1 MRPDAHTRVG
11 TLRARPTP
19 RMRDELGRPD
29 EEPAETLGT
38 SAHLFDRRDSQR
50 LRSYASFV
58 WGSLRRHR
66 ALFVAVFTA
75 IMGATVGS
83 FFLFPKTYHVETKA
97 LAQPTSALVV
107 RGDGPSP
114 DSLTRAAAD
123 TVLRQDN
130 LLALIRETDLL
141 QYTKDH
147 RAPVQRAR
155 DVVVRL
161 VRGHDESE
169 ADQLDALVKRLETK
183 LVVWTSDSAN
193 TGGGS
198 TVTIAIDWS
207 DASMA
212 CRLVDAAQ
220 QAFLAARYARE
231 VTALSESIEILSK
244 HAIILKTDVD
254 DAVAGIER
262 MSPSNDTQKAGS
274 APSATAPRSRV
285 VMMQRPSASRAARP
299 NTAPETPEIQAK
311 QHAIDEL
318 EDLRRRRLSELQAR
332 LAEARAIYTENHPTI
347 VDLKQS
353 IAALSVESA
362 QVGSLRQEIAALKAE
377 HESAEVAT
385 ASGPSAPTPAVSWV
399 PAPSSTTAN
408 AATTPPQ
415 LPSDVL
421 RIALDLR
428 EDRDPAMVYARGQ
441 LRDAM
446 DKYAALRAQIQ
457 GAQIDLETAQA
468 AFKYRYTVVTP
479 ARLPRNPT
487 VPNIPIVTLV
497 AFVVSILC
505 GLLLAV
511 LVDLRRGRLLE
522 RWQLERLLER
532 PILGEL
538 ALPDELES
546 A

>member
-1 MRPDAHTRVG
+1 
-11 TLRARPTP
+11 
-19 RMRDELGRPD
+19 MRDELGRPD

-193 TGGGS
+193 TAGGS

-262 MSPSNDTQKAGS
+262 MSPGNDTQKAES
-274 APSATAPRSRV
+274 APSAAAPRSRV
-285 VMMQRPSASRAARP
+285 VMMPRPSVPRASRP

-362 QVGSLRQEIAALKAE
+362 QVASLRQEIAALKAE
-377 HESAEVAT
+377 HEAAEVAT
-385 ASGPSAPTPAVSWV
+385 ASGPSVPTSAMSWV

-479 ARLPRNPT
+479 ARLPRSPT
-487 VPNIPIVTLV
+487 VPNIPVVTLV

>member
-1 MRPDAHTRVG
+1 V
-11 TLRARPTP
+11 
-19 RMRDELGRPD
+19 
-29 EEPAETLGT
+29 
-38 SAHLFDRRDSQR
+38 F
-50 LRSYASFV
+50 AS
-58 WGSLRRHR
+58 
-66 ALFVAVFTA
+66 

-97 LAQPTSALVV
+97 LAQPTSALTV
-107 RGDGPSP
+107 RGDGPSA
-114 DSLTRAAAD
+114 DTLTRAAAD

-130 LLALIRETDLL
+130 LLALIKETDLL
-141 QYTKDH
+141 AYTRDH

-155 DVVVRL
+155 DAVVRL

-193 TGGGS
+193 AAGGS

-207 DASMA
+207 DATMA

-231 VTALSESIEILSK
+231 VTALSESIAILSK
-244 HAIILKTDVD
+244 HATILKTDVD
-254 DAVAGIER
+254 DAVAAIER
-262 MSPSNDTQKAGS
+262 MRPGADTSKDAPRAEGASPS
-274 APSATAPRSRV
+274 APARSRV
-285 VMMQRPSASRAARP
+285 LMMQRPRSPRADSSHLP
-299 NTAPETPEIQAK
+299 PSPEIQAK
-311 QHAIDEL
+311 QQAIDEL

-377 HESAEVAT
+377 REEEVAQ
-385 ASGPSAPTPAVSWV
+385 ASGSSASVPPVTWV
-399 PAPSSTTAN
+399 PAPAGTSSS
-408 AATTPPQ
+408 AAATPPQ

-479 ARLPRNPT
+479 ARLPRSPT
-487 VPNIPIVTLV
+487 VPNIPVVTLV
-497 AFVVSILC
+497 AFVVALLC
-505 GLLLAV
+505 AFLLAV

-522 RWQLERLLER
+522 RWQLERLLDR
-532 PILGEL
+532 PVLGEL

>member
-1 MRPDAHTRVG
+1 
-11 TLRARPTP
+11 
-19 RMRDELGRPD
+19 
-29 EEPAETLGT
+29 
-38 SAHLFDRRDSQR
+38 
-50 LRSYASFV
+50 
-58 WGSLRRHR
+58 
-66 ALFVAVFTA
+66 
-75 IMGATVGS
+75 
-83 FFLFPKTYHVETKA
+83 
-97 LAQPTSALVV
+97 
-107 RGDGPSP
+107 
-114 DSLTRAAAD
+114 
-123 TVLRQDN
+123 
-130 LLALIRETDLL
+130 
-141 QYTKDH
+141 
-147 RAPVQRAR
+147 
-155 DVVVRL
+155 
-161 VRGHDESE
+161 
-169 ADQLDALVKRLETK
+169 
-183 LVVWTSDSAN
+183 
-193 TGGGS
+193 
-198 TVTIAIDWS
+198 
-207 DASMA
+207 
-212 CRLVDAAQ
+212 
-220 QAFLAARYARE
+220 
-231 VTALSESIEILSK
+231 
-244 HAIILKTDVD
+244 
-254 DAVAGIER
+254 
-262 MSPSNDTQKAGS
+262 
-274 APSATAPRSRV
+274 
-285 VMMQRPSASRAARP
+285 
-299 NTAPETPEIQAK
+299 
-311 QHAIDEL
+311 
-318 EDLRRRRLSELQAR
+318 LQAR

>member
-1 MRPDAHTRVG
+1 
-11 TLRARPTP
+11 
-19 RMRDELGRPD
+19 MRDEIGRPD

-58 WGSLRRHR
+58 WGSLGRHR

-107 RGDGPSP
+107 RGDGPSA

-141 QYTKDH
+141 QYTRDH

-193 TGGGS
+193 TAGGS

-207 DASMA
+207 DATMA

-244 HAIILKTDVD
+244 HAITLKSDVD

-262 MSPSNDTQKAGS
+262 MRPGSDPQKAES
-274 APSATAPRSRV
+274 APSAASPRSRV
-285 VMMQRPSASRAARP
+285 VMMQRPSAPRASRP
-299 NTAPETPEIQAK
+299 DTAPQPATPEIQAK

-353 IAALSVESA
+353 IAALSVESG
-362 QVGSLRQEIAALKAE
+362 QVASLRQEIAALKAE
-377 HESAEVAT
+377 HEAADVAA
-385 ASGPSAPTPAVSWV
+385 ASGASVPTPAVSWV
-399 PAPSSTTAN
+399 AAPSSAAAN

-479 ARLPRNPT
+479 ARLPRSPT
-487 VPNIPIVTLV
+487 VPNIPVVTLV
-497 AFVVSILC
+497 AFIASILC

-538 ALPDELES
+538 VLPDELES

>member
-1 MRPDAHTRVG
+1 MRED
-11 TLRARPTP
+11 
-19 RMRDELGRPD
+19 LGRPE
-29 EEPAETLGT
+29 EEPAETLGA

-50 LRSYASFV
+50 FRSYAAFV

-66 ALFVAVFTA
+66 LLFFFVFTS

-107 RGDGPSP
+107 RGDGPSA

-141 QYTKDH
+141 QYTRDH

-155 DVVVRL
+155 DAIVRRL
-161 VRGHDESE
+161 RGHDESE

-193 TGGGS
+193 TVGGS

-207 DASMA
+207 DAAMA

-231 VTALSESIEILSK
+231 VTALSESIAILNK
-244 HAIILKTDVD
+244 HATILKTDVD

-262 MSPSNDTQKAGS
+262 MRPSGAEPPKPEG
-274 APSATAPRSRV
+274 APSASTPRSRV
-285 VMMQRPSASRAARP
+285 LVMQRPAASRPHLEGASS
-299 NTAPETPEIQAK
+299 TPEMQAK
-311 QHAIDEL
+311 QRAIDEL
-318 EDLRRRRLSELQAR
+318 EDLRRHRLSDLQAR

-362 QVGSLRQEIAALKAE
+362 QVTSLRQEIAELKAE
-377 HESAEVAT
+377 REDAAL
-385 ASGPSAPTPAVSWV
+385 ASSGSAPAPTATWV
-399 PAPSSTTAN
+399 PAPSSGTAN
-408 AATTPPQ
+408 TTTTPPQ

-479 ARLPRNPT
+479 ARLPRSPT
-487 VPNIPIVTLV
+487 VPNIPVVTFV
-497 AFVVSILC
+497 AFVVSIVA
-505 GLLLAV
+505 GLLFVV

-538 ALPDELES
+538 ALPDELEN